1 MFDIGG
7 PELILIAVVAL
18 IVIGP
23 KELPGAIRTLTMWI
37 RRARGLAM
45 EFRAGVDEM
54 VREAELDSLKDEL
67 KSHIDP
73 EDIGGSI
80 KGDIERS
87 IDPDGDLAAMKDD
100 LGDFEGD
107 WYSPE
112 ESLYEYS
119 EDDAEEYQANA
130 ERSFAEEQEREAQE
144 AASRQAA
151 EPAGD
156 SPAEAPQNT
165 ETEIGEGAPAPE
177 EDRPPAKPSG
187 AGAA

>member
-23 KELPGAIRTLTMWI
+23 KELPGAIRTVTMWV

-54 VREAELDSLKDEL
+54 VREAEFDSLKDEL

-73 EDIGGSI
+73 DDIGGSI
-80 KGDIERS
+80 KADIERS
-87 IDPDGDLAAMKDD
+87 VDPEGDLAAMKDD
-100 LGDFEGD
+100 LDFEGD

-112 ESLYEYS
+112 EALYEYS

-130 ERSFAEEQEREAQE
+130 ERSYAEEQEREAKE
-144 AASRQAA
+144 AAARQTA
-151 EPAGD
+151 ESGD
-156 SPAEAPQNT
+156 EKPAEAQRAVST
-165 ETEIGEGAPAPE
+165 ETGEGAPAPG
-177 EDRPPAKPSG
+177 EDQPPGKPSG

>member
-7 PELILIAVVAL
+7 PELILVAVVAL

-23 KELPGAIRTLTMWI
+23 KELPGAIRTVTMWV

-54 VREAELDSLKDEL
+54 VREAELDQMRDEL

-73 EDIGGSI
+73 DNIGGSI
-80 KGDIERS
+80 KDDLERS
-87 IDPDGDLAAMKDD
+87 IDPDGDLADMKED
-100 LGDFEGD
+100 LDLEGD

-112 ESLYEYS
+112 ESVYEYA
-119 EDDAEEYQANA
+119 EDDAEAYQANA
-130 ERSFAEEQEREAQE
+130 ERSYAEEQAREAEE
-144 AASRQAA
+144 AAARAGGEDADAEAVDGGPAEPAA
-151 EPAGD
+151 EP
-156 SPAEAPQNT
+156 E
-165 ETEIGEGAPAPE
+165 PAPE
-177 EDRPPAKPSG
+177 KDDPAPKPSG